1 MSDPNPIGF
10 DEWQPDKSDRA
21 NPTAEAKGVYSVAGQ
36 YAPFPDIQTYGPPS
50 DIDSY
55 TKVLLHLD
63 GPDAATTFDDAAAN
77 HVWTRTGTA
86 QIDTADSKF
95 GGASMLLAAG
105 DYISTPNAADTMLGS
120 GDWTVDCWFKCNLAH
135 DALAHHALFGKAT
148 GFTGATDRGWFVY
161 RNQATDCIRVEVS
174 NGTTFV
180 TAEGVTPF
188 TNTLNTGW
196 HHLAL
201 LRTGSTVKLYID
213 GLLEASVG
221 FTGTVNEP
229 SVLAVGTTGAG
240 AIATWVGW
248 IDEFRVSVGIN
259 RYPSVSDPDSLTK
272 ILLHMNGAD
281 TATTFPDH
289 YDHSVV
295 ITPWTANGN
304 VQIDTADS
312 KFGGASGLF
321 DGNSDYL
328 STPDSSTFTFGTSDL
343 TIDFWFKNTGVSGGF
358 RVLTGQRSTV
368 NAIDTSIIMYRNPT
382 NQIQATICIGAAG
395 FTVQGTTQF
404 TDTINTGWH
413 HCALTRLGTTVRL
426 FIDGLLEAIGTP
438 ITGAVNDIAGAIW
451 SVGTISAESGASTW
465 QGWLDEYRLSVGV
478 DRFSASADM
487 PDSFTKVLLHMN
499 RGAGL
504 ATIADHYGNSGV
516 PRAWT
521 ANGDAKLDAADSK
534 FGNASLLLDGTG
546 DYISTPDSTDF
557 TLGSGDF
564 TIDCWFKCTAT
575 AGSFALIAGQ
585 GSNTGSNLERA
596 WMIYRTN
603 ANVISFDFWIGNAQF
618 SNPGTTQFTD
628 TINTGWHHVA
638 AVRSGTS
645 FRMYI
650 DGRLEAS
657 GGAVGSVQ
665 DSPVGLYIG
674 SAGELGGGSAF
685 NPLWTG
691 RIDEFRLSVGV
702 ARWTSNF
709 TPPAAAYNPGFTPP
723 AAAYNQGFATS
734 LRTTAYSYGGGAANV
749 VLGADTFYDND
760 TAPHI
765 FFGDANRLYRLESR
779 QAVDLSKVGFYSV
792 GDSDTWQFCQFGNN
806 VIGVSANVD
815 PQHYIM
821 GTSTD
826 FGNLAGS
833 PPHGATSVARV
844 SEFVWLG
851 KDFTVYW
858 SAFGDCTD
866 WVPDPVTQAGNQEL
880 DQERGEI
887 MCLIGLDYAA
897 IFQERAIRRAIYVGP
912 PVIWAFGQDYVEK
925 ARGAVARNAAV
936 AWGRI
941 IFYASDDGFYAFDG
955 QSSTPIG
962 YGKVDNY
969 FTSNLNYAFRH
980 KISCGID
987 YARKIV
993 VWGFPTGSA
1002 QLISELLI
1010 YSIQDGRW
1018 THDVLPLEFLFD
1030 TPAEP
1035 FTVDTFNLLFPA
1047 NNLDGAVAPNDIDSA
1062 SFDDRRIRLAG
1073 FQVNSHA
1080 LGLFTGAPRA
1090 ATIDTKEFEAMPGKR
1105 ALLTEVWPLGDY
1117 QQGAISA
1124 SVGHRHA
1131 LPGAAIDFTNA
1142 TQMNRAGYCPQ
1153 RIDARFLR
1161 VRQQITAGATW
1172 RRAGGV
1178 HYTATPTGGR

>member
-1 MSDPNPIGF
+1 MANPNPIGF

-50 DIDSY
+50 DVDSY
-55 TKVLLHLD
+55 TKVLLHMD
-63 GPDAATTFDDAAAN
+63 GPDASTTFNDAAAN

-86 QIDTADSKF
+86 QVDTADSKF
-95 GGASMLLAAG
+95 GGASLLCVTPG
-105 DYISTPNAADTMLGS
+105 DYISTPNNADYALGA
-120 GDWTVDCWFKCNLAH
+120 GDFTVDCWFKCNVAH
-135 DALAHHALFGKAT
+135 DALSHKGMFGKAT
-148 GFTGATDRGWFVY
+148 GFTGASDRGWFCY
-161 RNQATDCIRVEVS
+161 RNQTTDTIEMELS
-174 NGTTFV
+174 NGTTNIGAIARTV
-180 TAEGVTPF
+180 F
-188 TNTLNTGW
+188 TSTVNTGW

-201 LRTGSTVKLYID
+201 VRTGSTLLLYID
-213 GLLEASVG
+213 GLLETTSVLA
-221 FTGTVNEP
+221 GTINEP
-229 SVLAVGTTGAG
+229 SVLGVGCIGAG
-240 AIATWVGW
+240 LVAGWVGW

-259 RYPSVSDPDSLTK
+259 RYAGVDNPDNNTNV
-272 ILLHMNGAD
+272 LLHMNGALF
-281 TATTFPDH
+281 ATQFPDH
-289 YDHSVV
+289 GIYGL
-295 ITPWTANGN
+295 PFTANGN
-304 VQIDTADS
+304 AQVDTAQF
-312 KFGGASGLF
+312 KFGGASALF
-321 DGNSDYL
+321 
-328 STPDSSTFTFGTSDL
+328 
-343 TIDFWFKNTGVSGGF
+343 
-358 RVLTGQRSTV
+358 
-368 NAIDTSIIMYRNPT
+368 
-382 NQIQATICIGAAG
+382 
-395 FTVQGTTQF
+395 
-404 TDTINTGWH
+404 
-413 HCALTRLGTTVRL
+413 
-426 FIDGLLEAIGTP
+426 
-438 ITGAVNDIAGAIW
+438 
-451 SVGTISAESGASTW
+451 
-465 QGWLDEYRLSVGV
+465 
-478 DRFSASADM
+478 
-487 PDSFTKVLLHMN
+487 
-499 RGAGL
+499 
-504 ATIADHYGNSGV
+504 
-516 PRAWT
+516 
-521 ANGDAKLDAADSK
+521 
-534 FGNASLLLDGTG
+534 DGTG
-546 DYISTPDSTDF
+546 DYLTTPDNAVL
-557 TLGSGDF
+557 TLSSAPF
-564 TIDCWFKCTAT
+564 TIECWFRCNAT
-575 AGSFALIAGQ
+575 GGSFAILAGQ
-585 GSNTGSNLERA
+585 GDNTGSSAGRA
-596 WMIYRTN
+596 WMIYRTS
-603 ANVISFDFWIGNAQF
+603 ANVLSFDVWIGGAQV
-618 SNPGTTQFTD
+618 STQGRTQFTNL
-628 TINTGWHHVA
+628 INTGWHHIA
-638 AVRSGTS
+638 CVRSGNT
-645 FRMYI
+645 FRLYI
-650 DGRLEAS
+650 DGLLEAS
-657 GGAVGSVQ
+657 NTVAGAVQ
-665 DSPVGLYIG
+665 DSAAVLGIAT
-674 SAGELGGGSAF
+674 AGEFGGGSAF

-691 RIDEFRLSVGV
+691 WIDEFRLSVGVDRYSATADLPDSFTRLLLHMNGADGSTLFPDHAPPGHAWTAAGTAQVDTAQSKFGGASALFNGSASSDCIFTGDSGFLTLGSSDFTIECWFRCNTGTGIFPGLCGQGNNGGMVAATSSVRIYRDNNGHMNFLVSDGSSLSAIFGGRVFTDTVNTGWHHIAVIRTGNIMRMFIDGVQDGSDLAFSASVQDSASQFEVGRASQSGTEWVGWIDEFRLSVGV
-702 ARWTSNF
+702 ARWTAPF
-709 TPPAAAYNPGFTPP
+709 TPPTAAYNPGFTVPTAP
-723 AAAYNQGFATS
+723 FYQGFSAS

-779 QAVDLSKVGFYSV
+779 QAVDLSKPGFYAV

-912 PVIWAFGQDYVEK
+912 PVIWDFGQDYVEK

-1035 FTVDTFNLLFPA
+1035 FTVDNFNLLFPA

-1124 SVGHRHA
+1124 SIGHRHA
-1131 LPGAAIDFTNA
+1131 LPGAAIDFTNP

-1172 RRAGGV
+1172 RRAEGV
-1178 HYTATPTGGR
+1178 HYTATPTGSR